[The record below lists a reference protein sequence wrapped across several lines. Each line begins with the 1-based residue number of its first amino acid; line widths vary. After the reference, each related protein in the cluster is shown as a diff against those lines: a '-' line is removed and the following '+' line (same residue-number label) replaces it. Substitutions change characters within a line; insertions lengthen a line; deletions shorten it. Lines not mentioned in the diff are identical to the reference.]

1 MTRTSELEEMLA
13 FQIKAAGLPIPEREY
28 RFHPTRRWPF
38 DFAYPER
45 KIAIEVQGGTWS
57 GGAHGRGSGIERDYE
72 KINAAQILGWTVL
85 QFSTT
90 MIKSGEALEAIEKIL
105 NQKE

>member
-1 MTRTSELEEMLA
+1 MTRISDLEEMLA

-28 RFHPTRRWPF
+28 RFHPTRRWPL

-45 KIAIEVQGGTWS
+45 KIGIEVQGGTWS

-90 MIKSGEALEAIEKIL
+90 MIKSGEALETIEKTL